1 MDSSSDWVHVCSRAR
16 GLTDEI
22 WISQPPH
29 ELVSQLS
36 FPPGYHFAPTETE
49 LLDIYLRCKI
59 EGQTLPLS
67 VVNEVAILD
76 WQPGSLVEAYKGYGE
91 SKWYFFTVREPS
103 SSNKEKEPNR
113 KVRVPGVKATW
124 KATGSVVPIP
134 AAANVK
140 QGDGFPEPAAA
151 AGGEEVIVGTKRVLI
166 YQSSDPEEDGKWSM
180 HEYILK
186 GHAKIGQ
193 YALCSIQRKQHSDTM
208 EDDGEGS
215 SRRKGRKRTKS
226 TNVDPGK
233 TKKRRTNKP
242 SIQLEGVQLEH
253 QETGPVEAPVKPKSR
268 ARTTATKRKN
278 KASLQDDEGQQ
289 QKYQHQEVA
298 PTSPV
303 KPPLTPPKDAP
314 PQPLQEKQM
323 ELAVHRMPVQ
333 GYPSHPDGMI
343 GGSAPTHEEGGT
355 IASSFQDDDMSLLLE
370 TLEMLRGEEEQLPSF
385 TDSKFIADGHAQ
397 YQFNQQQQDYCNN
410 FGLQNQHLYTEQQ
423 CFPGNTTQ
431 NNSTWDHGQHQIYQQ
446 EIGGAFGAP
455 DQHTNAYYD
464 QLPLDYNYLLGE
476 TGYCSPDQ
484 FTAGSVQGDTAASGS
499 HMDLDDDG
507 IVFAMNV
514 FRDDDPQECVGTQD
528 GSKPEAWQSH
538 QDEPQ
543 WSCAQQQNTAG
554 GHGCDGPPPR
564 CVSEFWE

>member
-1 MDSSSDWVHVCSRAR
+1 MADAV
-16 GLTDEI
+16 G
-22 WISQPPH
+22 QPPH
-29 ELVSQLS
+29 ELVSQLN
-36 FPPGYHFAPTETE
+36 FPPGYHFVPTETE
-49 LLDIYLRCKI
+49 LLDVYLRRKI
-59 EGQTLPLS
+59 EGQALPLS

-134 AAANVK
+134 AA
-140 QGDGFPEPAAA
+140 GDD
-151 AGGEEVIVGTKRVLI
+151 EERIVGTKRVLI
-166 YQSSDPEEDGKWSM
+166 YQSSDAEEDGKWSM

-208 EDDGEGS
+208 EDADEGS
-215 SRRKGRKRTKS
+215 SRRKGRKRTKA

-233 TKKRRTNKP
+233 TKKWRTKKP
-242 SIQLEGVQLEH
+242 SIQPEGVQLEH

-268 ARTTATKRKN
+268 ARRTTTERKN
-278 KASLQDDEGQQ
+278 KASVQDDEGQQ
-289 QKYQHQEVA
+289 QKHQHQEVS

-303 KPPLTPPKDAP
+303 KPPLTPPKEAP
-314 PQPLQEKQM
+314 PQPLQEEQM

-333 GYPSHPDGMI
+333 EYPSHPDGML

-355 IASSFQDDDMSLLLE
+355 IATSFQDDDMSSLLE
-370 TLEMLRGEEEQLPSF
+370 TLEMLRGQEEQLPSF
-385 TDSKFIADGHAQ
+385 TDSMFIADGHCQ
-397 YQFNQQQQDYCNN
+397 YQLNQQQDYCND

-455 DQHTNAYYD
+455 DQHTDAYYD

-476 TGYCSPDQ
+476 TGYCSSDP
-484 FTAGSVQGDTAASGS
+484 FTGSVQGDTAASGS
-499 HMDLDDDG
+499 NGHMDLDDDG
-507 IVFAMNV
+507 VAFAMNV

-538 QDEPQ
+538 QDETQ
-543 WSCAQQQNTAG
+543 WSCAQQRNTADC
-554 GHGCDGPPPR
+554 HGCDGPPPR